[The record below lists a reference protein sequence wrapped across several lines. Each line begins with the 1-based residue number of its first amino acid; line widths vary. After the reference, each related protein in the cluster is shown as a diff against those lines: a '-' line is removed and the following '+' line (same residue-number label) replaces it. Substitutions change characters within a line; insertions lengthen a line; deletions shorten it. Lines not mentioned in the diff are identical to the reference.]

1 MNLKVTDVML
11 AEEASTD
18 CGGVAGQ
25 REREFNPGL
34 CALKVRACSSSTG
47 YVTACCQLYRGK
59 EGEEVLAVVRGA
71 RRREREYAGRADILM
86 I

>member
-1 MNLKVTDVML
+1 MNLTVTDVML
-11 AEEASTD
+11 TLEPSMD
-18 CGGVAGQ
+18 CGGK
-25 REREFNPGL
+25 REREFSPGL

-47 YVTACCQLYRGK
+47 HVTACCQLYRGK